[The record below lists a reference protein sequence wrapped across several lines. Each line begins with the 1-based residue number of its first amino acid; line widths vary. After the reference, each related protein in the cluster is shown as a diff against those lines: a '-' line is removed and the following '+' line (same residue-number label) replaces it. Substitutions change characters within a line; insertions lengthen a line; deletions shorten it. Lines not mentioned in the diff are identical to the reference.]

1 MLQVL
6 YHLLVAC
13 APCMYLVYLQCLR
26 PSTSLCNRHY
36 MVLTLD
42 LFRMESSF
50 TTASC
55 QRGEPLLL
63 HVHTLQCTLI
73 YFTSLLVCASFS
85 CSSCTSRFNCN
96 WCPVEFQCRTS
107 GADCSQSPV
116 VSVHAALI
124 QCHILCT
131 LEHQQDPFLTI
142 YPSTSS
148 VHLCILSP
156 SPACLD

>member
-1 MLQVL
+1 MHMYPLSHMHTQHKTCTYVPMCTQHQSNMNLPHCTSDMLQVL

-13 APCMYLVYLQCLR
+13 VPCMYLVYLQCLR

-63 HVHTLQCTLI
+63 HVRTLQCTPISHHCWCVPL
-73 YFTSLLVCASFS
+73 SAAHLVQVGSTATGVQLSFS
-85 CSSCTSRFNCN
+85 AEL
-96 WCPVEFQCRTS
+96 VEQT
-107 GADCSQSPV
+107 
-116 VSVHAALI
+116 AARA
-124 QCHILCT
+124 QW
-131 LEHQQDPFLTI
+131 
-142 YPSTSS
+142 
-148 VHLCILSP
+148 
-156 SPACLD
+156 